1 MEGNEERHLSVRLES
16 LSDMVFGLALSIGAL
31 LLAISNIGTPAQ
43 IESNILTFGFSFLIL
58 IFVWTRYTAIL
69 SDMPPQL
76 RQKGYVIWLGA
87 GILFLVAIEPYLYD
101 ILHTATSAAVLGFA
115 SSAYAI
121 DIGLIMSI
129 ISVFITLLIRA
140 DMRSNRRMTLPR
152 KYLYIRAGSISI
164 AAIMFISA
172 VPIFWQLQVLGIPA
186 RFAMWIVIIPL
197 MALGR
202 LIKGI
207 GKEKAHRAR
216 MS

>member
-1 MEGNEERHLSVRLES
+1 M
-16 LSDMVFGLALSIGAL
+16 
-31 LLAISNIGTPAQ
+31 
-43 IESNILTFGFSFLIL
+43 
-58 IFVWTRYTAIL
+58 
-69 SDMPPQL
+69 
-76 RQKGYVIWLGA
+76 
-87 GILFLVAIEPYLYD
+87 
-101 ILHTATSAAVLGFA
+101 HTATSAAVLGFA

-121 DIGLIMSI
+121 NIGLIMSI

-164 AAIMFISA
+164 AAIMFPISA
-172 VPIFWQLQVLGIPA
+172 VPIFWQLQVFGIPA